1 MLSKILNNSN
11 TNAAKCDACSAVSTG
26 VMQRINE
33 SGKNWTN
40 RMISPDLTHLQSD
53 SWGRSA
59 EYRTPTSVSGW
70 SWTSLF
76 SYRPGRSA
84 SDDARYEW
92 NASVKDSHKPIS
104 FFEQNKA
111 TMHFNPFSRRTALTL
126 LTYFIQV
133 SLSLLLYITWGQIYR
148 QKGRPLLEAGCCK
161 KSKVLPSH
169 TGPQGALINV
179 SAAKGGVLDLE
190 SCQISL
196 SYGWSSY
203 CWAPVAVR
211 SSLLISFHFI
221 LLKTIYSQRSQTLS
235 IHTELHS
242 KATGTDNCPRA

>member
-1 MLSKILNNSN
+1 MQDGSSLTSKILNNLN

-53 SWGRSA
+53 SWGRST

-92 NASVKDSHKPIS
+92 NAAVKDSHKPIS

-126 LTYFIQV
+126 LTGFIQV
-133 SLSLLLYITWGQIYR
+133 SLSLLLYITWGPDIPTER
-148 QKGRPLLEAGCCK
+148 KTSPRGGLL
-161 KSKVLPSH
+161 
-169 TGPQGALINV
+169 
-179 SAAKGGVLDLE
+179 
-190 SCQISL
+190 
-196 SYGWSSY
+196 
-203 CWAPVAVR
+203 
-211 SSLLISFHFI
+211 
-221 LLKTIYSQRSQTLS
+221 
-235 IHTELHS
+235 
-242 KATGTDNCPRA
+242 